1 MTSSMKSIDFFSL
14 KDGMTFYPA
23 DAEVFRTI
31 GLAYEACR
39 IGGSYPVALNGANE
53 VLVDMFLKGKIRFTD
68 IQDTLVKVMEEH
80 RPVQDLDIEG
90 ILEEDSR
97 IREKMRNMF

>member
-1 MTSSMKSIDFFSL
+1 
-14 KDGMTFYPA
+14 
-23 DAEVFRTI
+23 
-31 GLAYEACR
+31 
-39 IGGSYPVALNGANE
+39 
-53 VLVDMFLKGKIRFTD
+53 MFLKGKIRFTD

-80 RPVQDLDIEG
+80 RPVQNLDIEG